1 MNQEES
7 MQSKFHLK
15 TQKRNQNLYIDL
27 YGIFDGSSAFEL
39 VNIIEKEKNRHRSI
53 YIDTNRLSRSFP
65 FGRAVL
71 NSHLPNNSLRDKLH
85 FLGRWASRIRPEGS
99 RLLEMKKS
107 G

>member
-1 MNQEES
+1 

-27 YGIFDGSSAFEL
+27 YGTFDGSSAFEL
-39 VNIIEKEKNRHRSI
+39 VNIIQKEKNRNQSI
-53 YIDTNRLSRSFP
+53 FIDTSRLSKSFP

-71 NSHLPNNSLRDKLH
+71 DSHLPNNSLRERLH
-85 FLGRWASRIRPEGS
+85 FLGRWANRIRPEGS
-99 RLLEMKKS
+99 RTLKIKKS